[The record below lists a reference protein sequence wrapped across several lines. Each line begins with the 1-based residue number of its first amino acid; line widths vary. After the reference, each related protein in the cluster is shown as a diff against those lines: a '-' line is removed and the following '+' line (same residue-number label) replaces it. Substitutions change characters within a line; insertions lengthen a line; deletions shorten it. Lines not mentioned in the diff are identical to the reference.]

1 MKGGRNCVIIGEIEN
16 RKVRVSMI
24 WAKEETM
31 SRGEIEALQLKRL
44 QETVKR
50 VYEKVE
56 PYRRKMV
63 EAGVK
68 PEDIKSLKDL
78 SKLPFV
84 TKQDMRDNYPFGLF
98 AVPKDE
104 LVRIH
109 ASSGTTGKP
118 TVVGYTKKDLDMW
131 TECVSRIAALG
142 GATKKD
148 VAQICFGYGMFTGAL
163 GLHFGLENIGAAIV
177 PSSTGNTE
185 KQIMFM
191 KDFGT
196 TLLVATP
203 SYALRIG
210 EVAQQIGVDP
220 KTDLNVRIGLVGSEL
235 LTEAMRTEMH
245 KMWGED
251 MLVTSN
257 YGMSELMGPGV
268 SGECEYLCGMHIN
281 EDFFI
286 PEIIDPKTGEVLP
299 PGEKGELVITCI
311 YKEALPLIRYRTKD
325 VTRLIYEPCKCG
337 RTTVRMENLDG
348 RTDDMLKIRGV
359 NVFPTQV
366 EAALLSMDEI
376 GPHYEIIVT
385 RKNHSDILE
394 IRVELVRPVDVYKEL
409 EELEKK
415 IKHRLRIVLGLDA
428 KIRLESPNTL
438 QRFEGKAKRIKDL
451 RKDV

>member
-1 MKGGRNCVIIGEIEN
+1 
-16 RKVRVSMI
+16 MI

-31 SRGEIEALQLKRL
+31 SRAEIEEIQLKRL
-44 QETVKR
+44 TETVNR
-50 VYEKVE
+50 VYAKVG
-56 PYRRKMV
+56 PYREKMDQ
-63 EAGVK
+63 AGVV
-68 PEDIKSLKDL
+68 PSDIKTLKDL

-118 TVVGYTKKDLDMW
+118 TVVGYTKKDLKMW
-131 TECVSRIAALG
+131 TECVSRIAAMG
-142 GATKKD
+142 GATEKD

-163 GLHFGLENIGAAIV
+163 GLHFGLENMGAALV
-177 PSSTGNTE
+177 PSSTGNSE
-185 KQIMFM
+185 KQIMYM

-203 SYALRIG
+203 SYALRLG
-210 EVAQQIGVDP
+210 EVAKEMGLDP
-220 KTDLNVRIGLVGSEL
+220 KKDLQVKIGLVGSEL
-235 LTEAMRTEMH
+235 LTEAMRGEMH
-245 KMWGED
+245 KLWGED

-281 EDFFI
+281 EDYFI
-286 PEIIDPKTGEVLP
+286 PEIINPKTGEVLP

-325 VTRLIYEPCKCG
+325 ITRLIYEPCKCG
-337 RTTVRMENLDG
+337 RTTVRMENLSG

-359 NVFPTQV
+359 NVFPSQIEEV
-366 EAALLSMDEI
+366 LLGIEEI

-385 RKNHSDILE
+385 RKNHSDFLE
-394 IRVELVRPVDVYKEL
+394 IRVELVKPVDVYREL
-409 EELEKK
+409 EALEKK
-415 IKHRLRIVLGLDA
+415 IKHKLRIVLGLDA

-438 QRFEGKAKRIKDL
+438 KRFEGKAQRVKDL
-451 RKDV
+451 RKEV

>member
-1 MKGGRNCVIIGEIEN
+1 
-16 RKVRVSMI
+16 MI
-24 WAKEETM
+24 WAKEETL
-31 SRGEIEALQLKRL
+31 SRAEIEALQLARL
-44 QETVKR
+44 QETVCR
-50 VYEKVE
+50 VYEKVQ
-56 PYRRKMV
+56 PYREKMDA
-63 EAGVK
+63 AGVK
-68 PEDIKSLKDL
+68 PDDIRTLSDLKR
-78 SKLPFV
+78 LPFV

-118 TVVGYTKKDLDMW
+118 TVVGYTKRDLDVW
-131 TECVSRIAALG
+131 TETVSRIAALG
-142 GATKKD
+142 GATRQD

-163 GLHFGLENIGAAIV
+163 GLHYGLEKIGAAMV

-185 KQIMFM
+185 KQIMYM

-203 SYALRIG
+203 SYALRIA
-210 EVAQQIGVDP
+210 EVAMQMGIDP
-220 KTDLNVRIGLVGSEL
+220 KTGLNVKIGLLGSEL

-245 KMWGED
+245 KLWGDE

-257 YGMSELMGPGV
+257 YGMSELNGPGV

-325 VTRLIYEPCKCG
+325 ITKLIYEPCKCG

-359 NVFPTQV
+359 NVFPSQIEEV
-366 EAALLSMDEI
+366 LLGIDQI

-385 RKNHSDILE
+385 RKDHTDRLE
-394 IRVELVRPVDVYKEL
+394 IRVELADPVDEFRKLQEL
-409 EELEKK
+409 EQK
-415 IKHRLRIVLGLDA
+415 IRHKLRMVLGLDA

-438 QRFEGKAKRIKDL
+438 QRFEGKAQRVKDL
-451 RKDV
+451 RKI

>member
-1 MKGGRNCVIIGEIEN
+1 
-16 RKVRVSMI
+16 MI

-31 SRGEIEALQLKRL
+31 SRAEIEAIQLQRL

-50 VYEKVE
+50 VYEKVA
-56 PYRRKMV
+56 PYRQKME
-63 EAGVK
+63 EAKVK
-68 PEDIKSLKDL
+68 PEDIKTLKDL
-78 SKLPFV
+78 RRLPFV

-98 AVPKDE
+98 AVPKDQ

-118 TVVGYTKKDLDMW
+118 TVVGYTKKDLEIW
-131 TECVSRIAALG
+131 TECVSRIAAMG
-142 GATKKD
+142 GATEKD

-163 GLHFGLENIGAAIV
+163 GLHFGLENMGAAIV

-210 EVAQQIGVDP
+210 EVAKQMGIDP
-220 KTDLNVRIGLVGSEL
+220 KKDLQVKIGLVGSEL

-245 KMWGED
+245 KLWGED

-268 SGECEYLCGMHIN
+268 SGECEQLCGMHVN

-286 PEIIDPKTGEVLP
+286 PEIIDPKTEEVLP

-325 VTRLIYEPCKCG
+325 ITRLNYEPCKCG

-359 NVFPTQV
+359 NVFPSQIEEV
-366 EAALLSMDEI
+366 LLGIDEI

-394 IRVELVRPVDVYKEL
+394 IRVELMEPMDAYKEL
-409 EELEKK
+409 QALEKK
-415 IKHRLRIVLGLDA
+415 IKQRLRIVLGLDA
-428 KIRLESPNTL
+428 KIRMESPNTL
-438 QRFEGKAKRIKDL
+438 QRFEGKAQRVKDL
-451 RKDV
+451 KKEV